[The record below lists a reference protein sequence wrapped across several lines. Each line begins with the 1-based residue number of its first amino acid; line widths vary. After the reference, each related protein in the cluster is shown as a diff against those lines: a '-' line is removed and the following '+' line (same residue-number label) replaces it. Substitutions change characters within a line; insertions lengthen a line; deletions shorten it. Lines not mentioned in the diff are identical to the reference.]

1 MSFVISSLRSAL
13 EASNGSQ
20 VSAQSVATTPAAV
33 VVPSKG
39 GITTDSALLFKSH
52 IDALLPTQSPITQ
65 RTAPAGPAST
75 IKLRELTLPFGSFAS
90 AVKSV
95 QNGSGAPSVLPSGTP
110 LKLGD
115 LGNLPGQSADGLKL
129 VGDRFGDAFGKG
141 LNLPGGPVFGGDPE
155 NNPRADWGD
164 GDGTGKTPV
173 KPGPKGGG
181 GDPGP
186 DRLGFGGF
194 IAHDIDLVVPHYRDP
209 DLNPRADCGDSG
221 CGTTSGGTD
230 CGATGCGTTSGGTDC
245 GATGC
250 GTTSGGTD
258 CGATGCGTTSGGTDC
273 GATGCGTTSGGTDCG
288 STGCGTTSGGTDCG
302 STSCGSTDAC
312 GSTSGSRDYFDQISR
327 VALLRDQ
334 LTVQLQFTNVSSK
347 MIR

>member
-1 MSFVISSLRSAL
+1 MSFVISSFRSAVQAGNGS
-13 EASNGSQ
+13 EAS
-20 VSAQSVATTPAAV
+20 AQNVAATPATVAV
-33 VVPSKG
+33 SPKG
-39 GITTDSALLFKSH
+39 ETTTNSALSFKNH
-52 IDALLPTQSPITQ
+52 MDALRPTQPPITPH
-65 RTAPAGPAST
+65 TAPVGPDAT

-90 AVKSV
+90 AVK
-95 QNGSGAPSVLPSGTP
+95 N
-110 LKLGD
+110 
-115 LGNLPGQSADGLKL
+115 
-129 VGDRFGDAFGKG
+129 
-141 LNLPGGPVFGGDPE
+141 GGDPE

>member
-1 MSFVISSLRSAL
+1 MSFVISSHRSAI
-13 EASNGSQ
+13 EARNGSES
-20 VSAQSVATTPAAV
+20 SAQNVAATPATGAAS
-33 VVPSKG
+33 SKG
-39 GITTDSALLFKSH
+39 GITTNSALSFKSH
-52 IDALLPTQSPITQ
+52 IDALLPTPVPQH
-65 RTAPAGPAST
+65 TAPAGPEAT

-90 AVKSV
+90 SVKSGPH
-95 QNGSGAPSVLPSGTP
+95 NGSGAQLGLPSDT
-110 LKLGD
+110 
-115 LGNLPGQSADGLKL
+115 SH
-129 VGDRFGDAFGKG
+129 KG
-141 LNLPGGPVFGGDPE
+141 LNLPGNVGIGGNPD

-186 DRLGFGGF
+186 DRPGFSGF

-209 DLNPRADCGDSG
+209 DLNPRADCGE
-221 CGTTSGGTD
+221 
-230 CGATGCGTTSGGTDC
+230 
-245 GATGC
+245 TGC

-334 LTVQLQFTNVSSK
+334 LTMQIQFTNVSSK